1 MMLGFGFSKTRVFL
15 PLCHMILRKFL
26 NFSKLQSDD
35 NNDIY
40 STAVVLGK
48 TRETMCANCMPSLG
62 SPLRETQ
69 DETEVVNLKDTRNI
83 SRQVRK

>member
-48 TRETMCANCMPSLG
+48 TRETMCANCILVCAQQILAIINILFLG
-62 SPLRETQ
+62 KTLLVFALLHSVL
-69 DETEVVNLKDTRNI
+69 
-83 SRQVRK
+83 